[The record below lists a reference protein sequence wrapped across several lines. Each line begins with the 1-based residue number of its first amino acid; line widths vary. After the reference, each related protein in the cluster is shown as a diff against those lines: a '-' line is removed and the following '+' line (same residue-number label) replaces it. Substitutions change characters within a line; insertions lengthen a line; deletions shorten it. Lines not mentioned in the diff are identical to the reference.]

1 MATMGVFGDRTN
13 KIEQIRLKDPDKEW
27 ELTNAWF
34 VRQKNMDVYLTR
46 RGGRV

>member
-1 MATMGVFGDRTN
+1 MITVGVLGNSAN
-13 KIEQIRLKDPDKEW
+13 KIEQIRLKAPDKVW

>member
-1 MATMGVFGDRTN
+1 MVTMGVLGDRAN
-13 KIEQIRLKDPDKEW
+13 KIEQIRLKDPGKEW

-46 RGGRV
+46 REGRI